1 MEELIFRYFL
11 QNLESY
17 NSVHKSATC
26 DFEELMADWSK
37 DRLDSPIYFNRY
49 VNDFFLPE
57 LNISAK
63 ELLTTLKQEKVTF
76 KEFILGL
83 MAKFNVKKYMES
95 DNLFTEGVLSTSS
108 SDEEKIAAKQTL
120 INDAVGEEI
129 DTSKLDNDELD
140 DLLVKVTA
148 PKEDNGGSE
157 EENEEEK
164 KKGFLSDLLGKAAD
178 KLNLTGDKINS
189 LFDTITGEGD
199 DDKKIEC
206 ILQNAN
212 GRDRIIE
219 CLCKYVGFHKD
230 EAEFIADE
238 Q

>member
-49 VNDFFLPE
+49 INDFFLPE

-63 ELLTTLKQEKVTF
+63 ELLTTLKQERITF
-76 KEFILGL
+76 KEYILGI
-83 MAKFNVKKYMES
+83 MNKFNVKKYMES
-95 DNLFTEGVLSTSS
+95 DNLFTEGVLSSS
-108 SDEEKIAAKQTL
+108 ASDEEKITAKQTA
-120 INDAVGEEI
+120 INTAVGEDI
-129 DTSKLDNDELD
+129 DTSKLTNDELD

-148 PKEDNGGSE
+148 PQEDNGGSE
-157 EENEEEK
+157 ESEEEK
-164 KKGFLSDLLGKAAD
+164 KKGFLNDLLGKTAD
-178 KLNLTGDKINS
+178 KLNLSSDKINS

-230 EAEFIADE
+230 EAEYIANE

>member
-49 VNDFFLPE
+49 INDFFLPE

-63 ELLTTLKQEKVTF
+63 ELLTTLKQERITF
-76 KEFILGL
+76 KEYILGI
-83 MAKFNVKKYMES
+83 MNRFNVKKYMES
-95 DNLFTEGVLSTSS
+95 DNLFTEGVLSSS
-108 SDEEKIAAKQTL
+108 ASDEEKITAKQTA
-120 INDAVGEEI
+120 INTAVGEDI
-129 DTSKLDNDELD
+129 DTSKLTNDELD

-148 PKEDNGGSE
+148 PKENNGGSE
-157 EENEEEK
+157 ESEEEK
-164 KKGFLSDLLGKAAD
+164 KKGFLNDLLGKTAD
-178 KLNLTGDKINS
+178 KLNLSSDKINS

-230 EAEFIADE
+230 EAEYIADE

>member
-49 VNDFFLPE
+49 INDFFLPE

-63 ELLTTLKQEKVTF
+63 ELLTTLKQERITF
-76 KEFILGL
+76 KEYILGI
-83 MAKFNVKKYMES
+83 MNKFNVKKYMES
-95 DNLFTEGVLSTSS
+95 DNLFTEGVLSSS
-108 SDEEKIAAKQTL
+108 ASDEEKITAKQTA
-120 INDAVGEEI
+120 INTAVGEDI
-129 DTSKLDNDELD
+129 DTSKLTNDELD

-148 PKEDNGGSE
+148 PKENNGGSE
-157 EENEEEK
+157 ESEEEK
-164 KKGFLSDLLGKAAD
+164 KKGFLNDLLGKTAD
-178 KLNLTGDKINS
+178 KLNLSSDKINS

-230 EAEFIADE
+230 EAEYIANE

>member
-49 VNDFFLPE
+49 INDFFLPE

-63 ELLTTLKQEKVTF
+63 ELLTTLKQERITF
-76 KEFILGL
+76 KEYILGI
-83 MAKFNVKKYMES
+83 MNKFNVKKYMES
-95 DNLFTEGVLSTSS
+95 DNLFTEGVLSSS
-108 SDEEKIAAKQTL
+108 ASDEEKIAAKQTA
-120 INDAVGEEI
+120 INTAVGEDI
-129 DTSKLDNDELD
+129 DTSKLTNDELD

-148 PKEDNGGSE
+148 PKENNGGSE
-157 EENEEEK
+157 ESEEEK
-164 KKGFLSDLLGKAAD
+164 KKGFLNDLLGKTAD
-178 KLNLTGDKINS
+178 KLNLSSDKINS

-230 EAEFIADE
+230 EAEYIANE

>member
-49 VNDFFLPE
+49 INDFFLPE

-63 ELLTTLKQEKVTF
+63 ELLTTLKQERITF
-76 KEFILGL
+76 KEYILGI
-83 MAKFNVKKYMES
+83 MNRFNVKKYMES
-95 DNLFTEGVLSTSS
+95 DNLFTEGVLSSS
-108 SDEEKIAAKQTL
+108 ASDEEKIAAKQTA
-120 INDAVGEEI
+120 INTAVGEDI
-129 DTSKLDNDELD
+129 DTSKLTNDELD

-148 PKEDNGGSE
+148 PKENNGGSE
-157 EENEEEK
+157 ESEEEK
-164 KKGFLSDLLGKAAD
+164 KKGFLNDLLGKTAD
-178 KLNLTGDKINS
+178 KLNLSSDKINS

-230 EAEFIADE
+230 EAEYIANE

>member
-49 VNDFFLPE
+49 INDFFLPE

-63 ELLTTLKQEKVTF
+63 ELLTTLKQERITF
-76 KEFILGL
+76 KEYILGI
-83 MAKFNVKKYMES
+83 MNKFNVKKYMES
-95 DNLFTEGVLSTSS
+95 DNLFTEGVLSSS
-108 SDEEKIAAKQTL
+108 ASDEEKITAKQTA
-120 INDAVGEEI
+120 INTAVGEDI
-129 DTSKLDNDELD
+129 DTSKLTNDELD

-148 PKEDNGGSE
+148 PQEDNGGSE
-157 EENEEEK
+157 ESEEEK
-164 KKGFLSDLLGKAAD
+164 KKGFLNDLLGKTAD
-178 KLNLTGDKINS
+178 KLNLSSDKINS

-212 GRDRIIE
+212 SRDRIIE

-230 EAEFIADE
+230 EAEYIADE